1 MFSQPGRSWAFF
13 ARPVVGPDGAGVQL
27 TTIFKKWSHIGM
39 KVFIAA
45 GLGFAL
51 SFLAAT
57 VMAGTPTDDR
67 IAFSSDFTGQ
77 VVGKLEGGISEC
89 QAVAA
94 VYRFDCYRQN
104 YRAVGRSLNGK
115 PDYRDAQKALKR
127 VEDTLK
133 AVVKQN
139 GDRGA
144 PPLKQNGRTYK
155 AVRPD
160 TVAASAA
167 AFNKARQEAVTILL
181 RADGKAQVHY
191 QRIASVVGS
200 NKVII
205 RTDLLAVIRLV

>member
-1 MFSQPGRSWAFF
+1 
-13 ARPVVGPDGAGVQL
+13 
-27 TTIFKKWSHIGM
+27 M
-39 KVFIAA
+39 KIIIAA
-45 GLGFAL
+45 VLSLAL
-51 SFLAAT
+51 SLLSTT
-57 VMAGTPTDDR
+57 VMAGTPTGDK

-115 PDYRDAQKALKR
+115 PDYRDAQKALKT
-127 VEDTLK
+127 VENTLR

-139 GDRGA
+139 GDSSA

-160 TVAASAA
+160 TVAASTA

-205 RTDLLAVIRLV
+205 RTDLLTMILVI